1 MDCPT
6 LSKVLLVEDDQ
17 KLARL
22 IAS

>member
-22 IAS
+22 